1 MLIREGPA
9 TELAVAIRIL
19 AHRGSLAPDGHVA
32 VLVGSEVVYLPA
44 RGTRP
49 ATVTPFDMAAVRLGD
64 GLDLAGT
71 PPDDAERYLR
81 ALRAD
86 PGARAVALAPDG
98 RLVTAAEL
106 SALVERLVGLPWPA
120 AEVAARAA
128 GALVGVYPGG

>member
-9 TELAVAIRIL
+9 TELTVAIRIL

-98 RLVTAAEL
+98 LVTAAEL